1 MFLKTYM
8 TQITWTIIM
17 MMTLMLNYSSFPQ
30 RLYNI
35 LYPTYHCKV
44 WTSFFVLQRTF
55 AFLLSL
61 LWYSPKIR
69 YLPPP
74 PPPLEWNG
82 STKNCTVIGGSTK
95 NCTVIGQLIGEALGE
110 LGEAIGELAKPS
122 AKASSTSSAATAI
135 NMTAQIDV

>member
-1 MFLKTYM
+1 MFLKRYL

-69 YLPPP
+69 YLPPLP
-74 PPPLEWNG
+74 SRNG
-82 STKNCTVIGGSTK
+82 SNKNFTVVGGLTK
-95 NCTVIGQLIGEALGE
+95 NCTVIGQLIGNALSELGEALGE
-110 LGEAIGELAKPS
+110 IGELGG
-122 AKASSTSSAATAI
+122 SSYKSDRTDRRVTVSC
-135 NMTAQIDV
+135 